1 VRATID
7 GFDMGVD
14 VGYACV
20 FLDGLYKGCS
30 VDGDLLLVFDD
41 PGLDF
46 SWHLLE
52 VRFVFLFLL
61 LDVELCLVDELRLVQ
76 ALTYICVT

>member
-1 VRATID
+1 MIHEPEDGGDLIFDSFENKAWNVRATIY
-7 GFDMGVD
+7 GFEMGVD

-30 VDGDLLLVFDD
+30 VDGNLMLVLDD

-52 VRFVFLFLL
+52 VRCSF
-61 LDVELCLVDELRLVQ
+61 
-76 ALTYICVT
+76 A